1 MDVLILGYGKIGQI
15 KARIWRSLGRK
26 VYVYEPD
33 ERKVAQIEADGN
45 VAYQPGQRMGDD
57 LVIDISTPSGAH
69 TSSLAWILA
78 RPELK
83 PRTIFSEKPLVSSM
97 DEMAQLEE
105 LLGTPAA
112 KGVRGKIIV
121 NESYYLSSALEYV
134 ITEIGRLSATI
145 TGIRVDLSKNRLTD
159 VSKGRFV
166 DAHLGPMG
174 IETPHMLALVQ
185 ALGFDFED
193 LSITKSVIFQD
204 PRNVHNAGFRVDLA
218 KNGVPV
224 VIESYLGDF
233 RVLDSGNMMPN
244 EGIVR
249 ELEVTTDK
257 ATLRIEF
264 DPVPGL
270 ARYISR
276 VGTKEIEDNH
286 MGKHLAEIHRG
297 YPKELKRFTGVD
309 NALATSQ
316 FLLRLRAEAEVVS
329 LPSTGR
335 I

>member
-15 KARIWRSLGRK
+15 KGRIWQSLGRK
-26 VYVYEPD
+26 VHVYDPD
-33 ERKVAQIEADGN
+33 ERKAAQIEADGN
-45 VAYQPGQRMGDD
+45 VAYQPGQRLGDD

-78 RPELK
+78 KPELR
-83 PRTIFSEKPLVSSM
+83 PRTIFAEKPLVSSL
-97 DEMAQLEE
+97 DELAKLEE
-105 LLGTPAA
+105 LLATPAA
-112 KGVRGKIIV
+112 KGIREKIIV
-121 NESYYLSSALEYV
+121 NESYYLSSALEYL
-134 ITEIGRLSATI
+134 IGEIRRLSATV
-145 TGIRVDLSKNRLTD
+145 TGVRVDLSKNRLAD

-174 IETPHMLALVQ
+174 IETPHMLAMLQ
-185 ALGFDFED
+185 ALGFDFGD

-204 PRNVHNAGFRVDLA
+204 PMDVHNAGFRVDLA
-218 KNGVPV
+218 KNDIPV

-233 RVLDSGNMMPN
+233 RVLDSGKLAPN
-244 EGIVR
+244 DGIVR
-249 ELEVTTDK
+249 VLEVTTDK

-270 ARYISR
+270 PRYISR

-286 MGKHLAEIHRG
+286 LGKHWAEIHRG
-297 YPKELKRFTGVD
+297 YPKELKRYTGVD

-329 LPSTGR
+329 VPSTGA